1 MEIGCWKGKSAFCLA
16 RGLRR
21 GRLTVIDPFDA
32 SGDSEAAGSYLAN
45 AGSEPLL
52 QQFTSHMNRLG
63 VIDKIDIWHGTS
75 QDYVGLARSVELL
88 FIDGDHSKEGCDFD
102 FQNYGKCVTPG
113 GFLAFHDYDPTRN
126 NFGPTW
132 VVEQKVLPNPEW
144 APFKRVD
151 SLWVARRTQVS

>member
-1 MEIGCWKGKSAFCLA
+1 MLA
-16 RGLRR
+16 SPNQSSSCS
-21 GRLTVIDPFDA
+21 LTVIT
-32 SGDSEAAGSYLAN
+32 E
-45 AGSEPLL
+45 
-52 QQFTSHMNRLG
+52 
-63 VIDKIDIWHGTS
+63 
-75 QDYVGLARSVELL
+75 
-88 FIDGDHSKEGCDFD
+88 KEGCDFD
-102 FQNYGKCVTPG
+102 FQNYGKWVTPG